1 MTTPATKFATPRIA
15 SGALF
20 VAEDQVLMVRK
31 TYGHP
36 WDIPGG
42 YVDAGESPAAACHRE
57 SLEELGL
64 DRPPRRLL
72 AVDWAPNGDEGDKIL
87 YIFDCGEVGNANQIE
102 LRDGE
107 IDLWKWVP
115 ISEVAEYAIPRL
127 ARRLRCAYEA
137 HRAGTPVYL
146 EHGAPI
152 LR

>member
-1 MTTPATKFATPRIA
+1 MDLTLVPA
-15 SGALF
+15 
-20 VAEDQVLMVRK
+20 D
-31 TYGHP
+31 HP
-36 WDIPGG
+36 EPE
-42 YVDAGESPAAACHRE
+42 V
-57 SLEELGL
+57 
-64 DRPPRRLL
+64 
-72 AVDWAPNGDEGDKIL
+72 GDE
-87 YIFDCGEVGNANQIE
+87 NQIE